1 MTENWRILLAL
12 ALTMVVLIGWNI
24 FFPGQ
29 QGLMGPGN
37 QTRQVSEK
45 AESQPSPDSTQP
57 TPQQTGG
64 AQPEAEA
71 PNEQGASGGISSGDL
86 AEEKADLSGGRTV
99 HVSTPLYSA
108 AINAKGGVLE
118 HFRLKRY
125 KKSIKKD
132 SPPVDLIGKKASRKG
147 PMGLLWNRESTWEQ
161 ADWRL
166 RGEDLRLSDDEEGSL
181 TLIGKLGNVT
191 LQRTLIFRAESYRI
205 QEKLEVLN
213 RSQGSISGSVA
224 FTMASPPLVDD
235 PSRYNYNQFL
245 TYDGSLTSWDDKESL
260 KRGVQSETS
269 VNWSGVGSSYF
280 LLAMVPKNTAM
291 YAKGKYE
298 GGVYRAAMETR
309 LTLNK
314 GQSRDISLNYYLGP
328 QEADELQAVPGNL
341 QNAIN
346 YGWFNIIAKPL
357 VQVLKFFNTFTANYG
372 LAIILLTLV
381 IKIVFWPL
389 SHKSYKSMEK
399 MKKIQPMM
407 KELKEKYKDD
417 RQKMNQELMQLYKT
431 YKVNPAG
438 GCLPMLLQIPVFIG
452 LFEGLM
458 GSVSLRH
465 APFIP
470 HVPFTDIV
478 WLADLASKDPLY
490 VTPVL
495 MGLTMFLQQKLS
507 PTASDPTQ
515 AKVMMFMPI
524 FLTFIFL
531 NFPAGLVVYFI
542 TNNLLSIA
550 QQAWM
555 MRKA

>member
-12 ALTMVVLIGWNI
+12 ALTMLVLIGWNI
-24 FFPGQ
+24 LFPGQ
-29 QGLMGPGN
+29 QGMMPSGN
-37 QTRQVSEK
+37 QSQRVAEESATRSEPEGEGQETR
-45 AESQPSPDSTQP
+45 ARQTEESAPEEREKPEAAAAGDLS
-57 TPQQTGG
+57 GE
-64 AQPEAEA
+64 QPEF
-71 PNEQGASGGISSGDL
+71 
-86 AEEKADLSGGRTV
+86 SGGRTV
-99 HVSTPLYSA
+99 EVETPLYSA
-108 AINAKGGVLE
+108 AVNTKGGVLE
-118 HFRLKRY
+118 HFRLKEY
-125 KKSIKKD
+125 KTSIKNEAK
-132 SPPVDLIGKKASRKG
+132 PVDLIGEEALKKG
-147 PMGLLWNRESTWEQ
+147 PLGLLWNRESTWEQ
-161 ADWRL
+161 ADWSL
-166 RGEDLRLSDDEEGSL
+166 RGGDMDLSGEEEGTL
-181 TLIGKLGNVT
+181 TLVGELGNVT
-191 LQRTLIFRAESYRI
+191 LKRTLVFRAGTYRI
-205 QEKLEVLN
+205 QEELEILN
-213 RSQGSISGSVA
+213 RSPGSISGTLA
-224 FTMASPPLVDD
+224 FTLASPPLVDD

-245 TYDGSLTSWDDKESL
+245 TYDADGLTSWDDKETL
-260 KRGVQSETS
+260 ERGVQTKTS

-280 LLAMVPKNTAM
+280 LLAMVPENTPM

-298 GGVYRAAMETR
+298 DDVYRAAMETR
-309 LTLNK
+309 LTLNE
-314 GQSRDISLNYYLGP
+314 GQSRDLSVNYYLGP
-328 QEADELQAVPGNL
+328 QEEKQLQTVPGNL

-346 YGWFNIIAKPL
+346 YGWFNVIAKPL
-357 VQVLKFFNTFTANYG
+357 VKVLKFFNTFTGNYG
-372 LAIILLTLV
+372 VAIILLTLV

-458 GSVSLRH
+458 GSVALRH
-465 APFIP
+465 SPFIT
-470 HVPFTDIV
+470 HFPFTDIV

-490 VTPVL
+490 ITPVL
-495 MGLTMFLQQKLS
+495 MGLSMFLQQKLS

>member
-12 ALTMVVLIGWNI
+12 ALTILVLIGWNV

-29 QGLMGPGN
+29 QGIMQSGN
-37 QTRQVSEK
+37 QTRQVAEKTQTQSAPEQEGEREEPAKTRTGEQTASDPAADGKLSE
-45 AESQPSPDSTQP
+45 E
-57 TPQQTGG
+57 
-64 AQPEAEA
+64 QPEFT
-71 PNEQGASGGISSGDL
+71 
-86 AEEKADLSGGRTV
+86 GGRTV
-99 HVSTPLYSA
+99 TVETPLYRA
-108 AINAKGGVLE
+108 VVNDKGGVLE
-118 HFRLKRY
+118 HFFLKEY
-125 KKSIKKD
+125 KTSIKKD
-132 SPPVDLIGKKASRKG
+132 AKPVDLIGEKASTKG
-147 PMGLLWNRESTWEQ
+147 PLGLLWNRESTWEQ
-161 ADWRL
+161 ADWRF
-166 RGEDLRLSDDEEGSL
+166 RGGDLSLSGEQEGTL
-181 TLIGKLGNVT
+181 TLIGEMGNVT
-191 LQRTLIFRAESYRI
+191 LKRTLIFRAGSYRI

-213 RSQGSISGSVA
+213 RSQGSISGSLA
-224 FTMASPPLVDD
+224 FTLASPPLVDD

-245 TYDGSLTSWDDKESL
+245 TYEDGLTSWDDKETL
-260 KRGVQSETS
+260 GRGVQTETS
-269 VNWSGVGSSYF
+269 VKWCGVGSSYF
-280 LLAMVPKNTAM
+280 LLAMVPENTSM
-291 YAKGKYE
+291 YGKGKYDE
-298 GGVYRAAMETR
+298 DVYRAALEER
-309 LTLNK
+309 ITLDQ

-328 QEADELQAVPGNL
+328 QEEKQLQAVPGNL

-346 YGWFNIIAKPL
+346 YGWFNVIAKPL
-357 VQVLKFFNTFTANYG
+357 VKVLQFFNTFTGNYG

-458 GSVSLRH
+458 GSVALRH
-465 APFIP
+465 APFIT
-470 HVPFTDIV
+470 HLPFTDIV
-478 WLADLASKDPLY
+478 WLADLAAKDPLY
-490 VTPVL
+490 ITPVL
-495 MGLTMFLQQKLS
+495 MGLSMFLQQKMS

-531 NFPAGLVVYFI
+531 NFPSGLVVYFI
-542 TNNLLSIA
+542 TNNLLSMA
-550 QQAWM
+550 QQGWM

>member
-12 ALTMVVLIGWNI
+12 GLTILVLIGWNM

-29 QGLMGPGN
+29 QGIIGTGN
-37 QTRQVSEK
+37 QTRQAAE
-45 AESQPSPDSTQP
+45 ESQTRPRSGQEK
-57 TPQQTGG
+57 QQSQREEKRRDEQVASGSVESRNLAKEQAEFTGG
-64 AQPEAEA
+64 
-71 PNEQGASGGISSGDL
+71 SSV
-86 AEEKADLSGGRTV
+86 TV
-99 HVSTPLYSA
+99 ETPLYSA
-108 AINAKGGVLE
+108 AINEKGGVLE
-118 HFRLKRY
+118 HFRLKKY
-125 KKSIKKD
+125 KTSIKKD
-132 SPPVDLIGKKASRKG
+132 AKPVDLIGEKASAKG
-147 PMGLLWNRESTWEQ
+147 PMGLLWNLEPTWES
-161 ADWRL
+161 AEWEI
-166 RGEDLRLSDDEEGSL
+166 RGGNLNLSGDQEDSL
-181 TLIGKLGNVT
+181 ILVGELGNIT
-191 LQRTLIFRAESYRI
+191 LKRTLIFRADTYRV

-213 RSQGSISGSVA
+213 RSQGSISGSLA
-224 FTMASPPLVDD
+224 FTLASPPLVDD
-235 PSRYNYNQFL
+235 PGRYNYNQFL
-245 TYDGSLTSWDDKESL
+245 TYTSDGLTSWDDKETL
-260 KRGVQSETS
+260 GNGVQTETS
-269 VNWSGVGSSYF
+269 VQWSGVGSSYF
-280 LLAMVPKNTAM
+280 LLAMAPENSSM

-298 GGVYRAAMETR
+298 NDIYRAAMESR
-309 LTLNK
+309 ITLNR
-314 GQSRDISLNYYLGP
+314 GEERDISLNYYLGP
-328 QEADELQAVPGNL
+328 QEEDYLQAVPGNL
-341 QNAIN
+341 EKAIN
-346 YGWFNIIAKPL
+346 YGWFNVIAKPL
-357 VQVLKFFNTFTANYG
+357 VKVLEFFNSFTGNYG

-470 HVPFTDIV
+470 HFPFTDIV

-490 VTPVL
+490 ITPVL
-495 MGLTMFLQQKLS
+495 MGLSMFLQQKLS

>member
-12 ALTMVVLIGWNI
+12 ALTMLVLIGWNV

-29 QGLMGPGN
+29 QGMLGKGN
-37 QTRQVSEK
+37 QTRQVAEK
-45 AESQPSPDSTQP
+45 TRTQSPPKEDREQEQPPKTRTGEQMESGSSVAGRELTEKQAELT
-57 TPQQTGG
+57 
-64 AQPEAEA
+64 
-71 PNEQGASGGISSGDL
+71 
-86 AEEKADLSGGRTV
+86 GGRTV
-99 HVSTPLYSA
+99 SVETPLYRA
-108 AINAKGGVLE
+108 AINEKGGVLE
-118 HFRLKRY
+118 HFRLKEY
-125 KKSIKKD
+125 KTSIKKD
-132 SPPVDLIGKKASRKG
+132 AKPVDLIGEKASKKG
-147 PMGLLWNRESTWEQ
+147 PLGLLWNRESTWEQ
-161 ADWRL
+161 ADWRF
-166 RGEDLRLSDDEEGSL
+166 RGGDLSLSGGQKGTL
-181 TLIGKLGNVT
+181 TLIGEMGNVT
-191 LQRTLIFRAESYRI
+191 LKRTLIFRAGSYRI

-213 RSQGSISGSVA
+213 RSQGSISGSLA
-224 FTMASPPLVDD
+224 FTLASPPLVDD

-245 TYDGSLTSWDDKESL
+245 TYDSGGLTSWDDKETL
-260 KRGVQSETS
+260 GRGVQTETS
-269 VNWSGVGSSYF
+269 VQWCGVGSSYF
-280 LLAMVPKNTAM
+280 LLAMVPENTSM
-291 YAKGKYE
+291 YGKGKYE
-298 GGVYRAAMETR
+298 DDIYRAALEER
-309 LTLNK
+309 LTLDQ
-314 GQSRDISLNYYLGP
+314 GQSRRISLNYYLGP
-328 QEADELQAVPGNL
+328 QEEKQLQTVPGNL

-346 YGWFNIIAKPL
+346 FGWFNVIAKPL
-357 VQVLKFFNTFTANYG
+357 VEVLQFFNNFTKNYG

-470 HVPFTDIV
+470 HLPFTDIV
-478 WLADLASKDPLY
+478 WLADLAAKDPLY
-490 VTPVL
+490 ITPVL

>member
-12 ALTMVVLIGWNI
+12 ALTILVLIGWNV

-29 QGLMGPGN
+29 QGIMQSGN
-37 QTRQVSEK
+37 QTRQVAEK
-45 AESQPSPDSTQP
+45 TQTQP
-57 TPQQTGG
+57 APEQEGGREQPAKTRTGEQTASDPAADGKLSEE
-64 AQPEAEA
+64 QPEFT
-71 PNEQGASGGISSGDL
+71 
-86 AEEKADLSGGRTV
+86 GGRTV
-99 HVSTPLYSA
+99 TVETPLYRA
-108 AINAKGGVLE
+108 VINDKGGVLE
-118 HFRLKRY
+118 HFYLKKY
-125 KKSIKKD
+125 KTSIKKD
-132 SPPVDLIGKKASRKG
+132 AKPVDLIGEKASTKG
-147 PMGLLWNRESTWEQ
+147 PLGLLWNRESTWEQ
-161 ADWRL
+161 ADWRF
-166 RGEDLRLSDDEEGSL
+166 RGGDLSLSGEQEGTL
-181 TLIGKLGNVT
+181 TLIGEMGNVT
-191 LQRTLIFRAESYRI
+191 LKRTLIFRAGSYRI

-213 RSQGSISGSVA
+213 RSQGSISGSLA
-224 FTMASPPLVDD
+224 FTLASPPLVDD

-245 TYDGSLTSWDDKESL
+245 TYEDGLTSWDDKETL
-260 KRGVQSETS
+260 GRGVQTETS
-269 VNWSGVGSSYF
+269 VKWCGVGSSYF
-280 LLAMVPKNTAM
+280 LLAMVPENTSM
-291 YAKGKYE
+291 YGKGKYDE
-298 GGVYRAAMETR
+298 DVYRAALEER
-309 LTLNK
+309 ITLDQ

-328 QEADELQAVPGNL
+328 QEEKQLQAVPGNL

-346 YGWFNIIAKPL
+346 YGWFNVIAKPL
-357 VQVLKFFNTFTANYG
+357 VKVLQFFNTFTGNYG

-458 GSVSLRH
+458 GSVALRH
-465 APFIP
+465 APFIT
-470 HVPFTDIV
+470 HLPFTDIV
-478 WLADLASKDPLY
+478 WLADLAAKDPLY
-490 VTPVL
+490 ITPVL
-495 MGLTMFLQQKLS
+495 MGLSMFLQQKMS

-531 NFPAGLVVYFI
+531 NFPSGLVVYFI
-542 TNNLLSIA
+542 TNNLLSMA
-550 QQAWM
+550 QQGWM

>member
-12 ALTMVVLIGWNI
+12 ALTILVLIGWNV

-29 QGLMGPGN
+29 QGIMQSGN
-37 QTRQVSEK
+37 QTRQVAEKTQTQSAPEQEGEREQPAKTRTGEQTASDPAADGKLSE
-45 AESQPSPDSTQP
+45 E
-57 TPQQTGG
+57 
-64 AQPEAEA
+64 QPEFT
-71 PNEQGASGGISSGDL
+71 
-86 AEEKADLSGGRTV
+86 GGRTV
-99 HVSTPLYSA
+99 TVETPLYRA
-108 AINAKGGVLE
+108 VVNDKGGVLE
-118 HFRLKRY
+118 HFFLKEY
-125 KKSIKKD
+125 KTSIKKD
-132 SPPVDLIGKKASRKG
+132 AKPVDLIGEKASTKG
-147 PMGLLWNRESTWEQ
+147 PLGLLWNRESTWEQ
-161 ADWRL
+161 ADWRF
-166 RGEDLRLSDDEEGSL
+166 RGGDLSLSGEQEGTL
-181 TLIGKLGNVT
+181 TLIGEMGNVT
-191 LQRTLIFRAESYRI
+191 LKRTLIFRAGSYRI

-213 RSQGSISGSVA
+213 RSQGSISGSLA
-224 FTMASPPLVDD
+224 FTLASPPLVDD

-245 TYDGSLTSWDDKESL
+245 TYEDGLTSWDDKETL
-260 KRGVQSETS
+260 GRGVQTETS
-269 VNWSGVGSSYF
+269 VKWCGVGSSYF
-280 LLAMVPKNTAM
+280 LLAMVPENTSM
-291 YAKGKYE
+291 YGKGKYDE
-298 GGVYRAAMETR
+298 DVYRAALEER
-309 LTLNK
+309 ITLDQ

-328 QEADELQAVPGNL
+328 QEEKQLQAVPGNL

-346 YGWFNIIAKPL
+346 YGWFNVIAKPL
-357 VQVLKFFNTFTANYG
+357 VKVLQFFNTFTGNYG

-458 GSVSLRH
+458 GSVALRH
-465 APFIP
+465 APFIT
-470 HVPFTDIV
+470 HLPFTDIV
-478 WLADLASKDPLY
+478 WLADLAAKDPLY
-490 VTPVL
+490 ITPVL
-495 MGLTMFLQQKLS
+495 MGLSMFLQQKMS

-531 NFPAGLVVYFI
+531 NFPSGLVVYFI
-542 TNNLLSIA
+542 TNNLLSMA
-550 QQAWM
+550 QQGWM

>member
-12 ALTMVVLIGWNI
+12 ALTMLVLIGWNI

-29 QGLMGPGN
+29 QGLMGTGN
-37 QTRQVSEK
+37 QSRQAAEETQTQSRSQQDRQRQQ
-45 AESQPSPDSTQP
+45 AESTGAAEQSEAGP
-57 TPQQTGG
+57 T
-64 AQPEAEA
+64 E
-71 PNEQGASGGISSGDL
+71 GDL
-86 AEEKADLSGGRTV
+86 AQEGSEFSGGRTV
-99 HVSTPLYSA
+99 SVETPLYSA
-108 AINAKGGVLE
+108 AINEKGGVLE
-118 HFRLKRY
+118 HFRLKKY
-125 KKSIKKD
+125 KTSIKKD
-132 SPPVDLIGKKASRKG
+132 AKPVDLIGEQASTKG
-147 PMGLLWNRESTWEQ
+147 PMGLLWNQESTWET
-161 ADWRL
+161 ANWEI
-166 RGEDLRLSDDEEGSL
+166 RGGNLDLSGDQDGSL
-181 TLIGKLGNVT
+181 TLVGELGNIT
-191 LQRTLIFRAESYRI
+191 LKRTLIFRAGTYRV
-205 QEKLEVLN
+205 QEKLKILN
-213 RSQGSISGSVA
+213 RSQGSISGSLA
-224 FTMASPPLVDD
+224 FTLASPPLVDD

-245 TYDGSLTSWDDKESL
+245 TFADGSLTSWDDKETL
-260 KRGVQSETS
+260 GNGVQTEQS
-269 VNWSGVGSSYF
+269 VQWSGVGSSYF
-280 LLAMVPKNTAM
+280 LLAMAPENTSM

-298 GGVYRAAMETR
+298 DEVYRAAMESR
-309 LTLNK
+309 FTLER
-314 GQSRDISLNYYLGP
+314 GGEQDISLNYYLGP
-328 QEADELQAVPGNL
+328 QEEEQLKAVPGNL
-341 QNAIN
+341 EKAVN
-346 YGWFNIIAKPL
+346 YGWFNVIAKPL
-357 VQVLKFFNTFTANYG
+357 VKVLEFFNSFTGNYG

-465 APFIP
+465 APFIT
-470 HVPFTDIV
+470 HFPFTDFV

-490 VTPVL
+490 ITPVL
-495 MGLTMFLQQKLS
+495 MGLSMFLQQKLS

-550 QQAWM
+550 QQGWM
-555 MRKA
+555 MRKV